1 MWLKTEGFHEKV
13 KLWWESYQFVGS
25 PSYILFRKLL
35 ALKEDLRKW
44 NKEEF
49 RNVGEKNKLVM
60 EGLQEFVKKG
70 ESEVPSTDER
80 IQRVELK
87 SKFKNITHLEEINW
101 HQKSQALRLKERDNN
116 TSFFHRLANSHRSY
130 NNIDKL
136 EVEVEVIQ
144 HTKEQALKESI
155 VGFYN
160 FYCESESWRPHVE
173 NLPLLSINKT
183 DVVWLK
189 REFSKEE
196 ILASLPGCLTGYR
209 WRQSTFFIVS
219 L

>member
-1 MWLKTEGFHEKV
+1 M
-13 KLWWESYQFVGS
+13 
-25 PSYILFRKLL
+25 
-35 ALKEDLRKW
+35 
-44 NKEEF
+44 
-49 RNVGEKNKLVM
+49 
-60 EGLQEFVKKG
+60 
-70 ESEVPSTDER
+70 
-80 IQRVELK
+80 K

-116 TSFFHRLANSHRSY
+116 TSFFHRLANSHRNY

-136 EVEVEVIQ
+136 ELEVEVIQ

-173 NLPLLSINKT
+173 NLPLLSFNKT

-196 ILASLPGCLTGYR
+196 ILASLPGCLTGYG